1 MIQGSEEPRDRAL
14 RLQGRLQVL
23 KELVQLADQMGEKID
38 IAGSDEANLP
48 VLIQN
53 WKDLHRW
60 MEQAR
65 DETLD
70 EIKLLKSG
78 A

>member
-1 MIQGSEEPRDRAL
+1 MTESSEEPRDRAL
-14 RLQGRLQVL
+14 KLTGRLQAL
-23 KELVQLADQMGEKID
+23 KELVQLADQLGDKID
-38 IAGSDEANLP
+38 VHGTDESNLP
-48 VLIQN
+48 ILVQN

-70 EIKLLKSG
+70 EIKLLKLG

>member
-1 MIQGSEEPRDRAL
+1 MTESSEEPRDRAL
-14 RLQGRLQVL
+14 KLTGRLQAL
-23 KELVQLADQMGEKID
+23 KELVQLADQLGDKID
-38 IAGSDEANLP
+38 VHGTDESNLP
-48 VLIQN
+48 ILVQN